1 MLKNRKSDRYQK
13 LMRVPA
19 KWRLLLT
26 GTPLQNNLTELVSL
40 LNFIMPGYFRE
51 ADEALDAIFKVS
63 WPGRRRCAHYADI
76 SSTRSKL
83 ARRKR
88 ICYHNNASIA
98 QRR

>member
-63 WPGRRRCAHYADI
+63 CLHRHLHAVQCTDRDP
-76 SSTRSKL
+76 L
-83 ARRKR
+83 
-88 ICYHNNASIA
+88 
-98 QRR
+98 